1 MSYLLLPHVCP
12 TRLKQK
18 TQGRSQAAGPAP
30 QHHPGLASLH
40 LVGAAAARGPGR
52 LPGRAAP
59 ASSPRRP
66 GPRADSLPRHEEVS
80 GGTGVSGSWSLPPR
94 AWDHGPEDPLSLG
107 DKGRLRACVCP
118 GAQFPFGTAFQANRS
133 ACSVRSYFP
142 YSALRTFDRSPLYA
156 HLSPAFFFFLNIDS
170 SPFLHLCAPGIAV

>member
-1 MSYLLLPHVCP
+1 MNVSVDCGLRLLYPKCRICCSPHVCP

-66 GPRADSLPRHEEVS
+66 GPWADSLPRHEEVS
-80 GGTGVSGSWSLPPR
+80 GGTWSEWELV
-94 AWDHGPEDPLSLG
+94 AASKSLG
-107 DKGRLRACVCP
+107 SRARGSSLFGRQGQAEGMCLPWSAVSLWDGLP
-118 GAQFPFGTAFQANRS
+118 GKQKCMFSQVILP
-133 ACSVRSYFP
+133 
-142 YSALRTFDRSPLYA
+142 
-156 HLSPAFFFFLNIDS
+156 I
-170 SPFLHLCAPGIAV
+170 